1 MTKKKQQQPVL
12 TFVIIFVIG
21 FFCGAGFAVIKMGS
35 GSTPGSTPQQA
46 ATQSNDTSIAISNLE
61 AEVTAN
67 PENFKA
73 WVDLGHRYFDSNQ
86 YAKAISAY
94 TTSLNFHS
102 GDANLLTDLGVMY
115 RRTGEPQKAIE
126 WFKKAQAMNP
136 QHEPSRFNEGIVRYY
151 DLKDTQGAIASW
163 EELLRI
169 NPDATG
175 GNGQKIS
182 EFVEHIKAE
191 QAQK

>member
-1 MTKKKQQQPVL
+1 MTNKKQPQPVL
-12 TFVIIFVIG
+12 TFVIIFAIG
-21 FFCGAGFAVIKMGS
+21 FFSGAGFAVFKMGPDNTS
-35 GSTPGSTPQQA
+35 GSAQQQA
-46 ATQSNDTSIAISNLE
+46 TSQSNNISIAISNLE

-73 WVDLGHRYFDSNQ
+73 WVDLGHHYFDSNQ
-86 YAKAISAY
+86 YPKAITAY
-94 TTSLNFHS
+94 TTSLKYHS

-126 WFKKAQAMNP
+126 WFEKAQAMNA

-151 DLKDTQGAIASW
+151 DLKDVTGAIASW

-169 NPDATG
+169 NPEATS
-175 GNGQKIS
+175 GNGQKIRD
-182 EFVEHIKAE
+182 FVDNIIAE
-191 QAQK
+191 QAEK